1 VSDQFGDMSEYPS
14 YPVGSSEDA
23 PARPAQPTTIVNA
36 VWLMYARAALGLIG
50 GVAGYSTRDTLKNKI
65 VAEHPKYDNAKVDQV
80 LNASLVL
87 GIAVGIIIAV
97 LYVVLAIQIRNG
109 KNWARIVTLVFAAF
123 GLMSFPAV
131 LAQIHT
137 SLTLLVGAL
146 GALLNLGILVLLLL
160 PPSNAYFRR

>member
-14 YPVGSSEDA
+14 YPVGSSEDV
-23 PARPAQPTTIVNA
+23 PARPAPPTTVANA

-50 GVAGYSTRDTLKNKI
+50 ALAGYSTRDTLKDKI
-65 VAEHPKYDNAKVDQV
+65 VAEHPEYDKAKVDQV
-80 LNASLVL
+80 LNAALVL
-87 GIAVGIIIAV
+87 GIAIAVIIAV
-97 LYVVLAIQIRNG
+97 LYVLLAIQVRNG
-109 KNWARIVTLVFAAF
+109 KNWARIVTLVLAAF
-123 GLMSFPAV
+123 GLLSFPAV

-137 SLTLLVGAL
+137 SLTILAGAL